1 MTAFEGVYARRR
13 LDRVIAG
20 LEPVRAS
27 RLARCDQGPARG
39 RSASSEQEMLKP
51 ITAPRARP
59 AWCEFKTETE
69 TAGLELRRPIPGV
82 VQVLLF
88 ALGAAGVR
96 YLGIFNNTEFLM
108 LTLISMTQA
117 IVAILINARTLRRTI
132 GVGDNG

>member
-1 MTAFEGVYARRR
+1 VTAFEGVYARRR

-69 TAGLELRRPIPGV
+69 TAGLELRRPIHKDQV
-82 VQVLLF
+82 VYLI
-88 ALGAAGVR
+88 GSGMEAGRSKPVDPDTVFQ
-96 YLGIFNNTEFLM
+96 LA
-108 LTLISMTQA
+108 S
-117 IVAILINARTLRRTI
+117 V
-132 GVGDNG
+132 